1 MKWKPNTTK
10 LAAFVDMVLH
20 KNGKSFSYS
29 SLKCCKKFKNQ
40 NYWLEKYM
48 CFLTYLIVIQFVDS
62 IINLVANII
71 IYRLWIL
78 FFFSICLHF
87 CFACSIFFLCNLIKF
102 FANFQ
107 FKHNSVHC
115 GICST
120 YAVQC
125 LLWLTCFT

>member
-1 MKWKPNTTK
+1 MKCKPNTTK
-10 LAAFVDMVLH
+10 LAAFVGLISH
-20 KNGKSFSYS
+20 KNGKSFLYS
-29 SLKCCKKFKNQ
+29 LLKCCKKFKNE

-48 CFLTYLIVIQFVDS
+48 CFLTYRNSIRRLYYQFGCKYNYIQTLNSF
-62 IINLVANII
+62 
-71 IYRLWIL
+71 

-87 CFACSIFFLCNLIKF
+87 RFACSIFLCNLIKF

-120 YAVQC
+120 YAMQC